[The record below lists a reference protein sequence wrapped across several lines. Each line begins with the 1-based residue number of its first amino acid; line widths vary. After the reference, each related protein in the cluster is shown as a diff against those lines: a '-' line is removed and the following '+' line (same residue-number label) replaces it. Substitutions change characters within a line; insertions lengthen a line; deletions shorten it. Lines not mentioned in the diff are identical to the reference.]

1 MGWFLQGMR
10 IFKDWKLK
18 LMPLLFCRSR
28 IQRRKITLLV
38 ICYLIVGAYLSRG
51 ISVCRCLGE

>member
-1 MGWFLQGMR
+1 MR